1 MVVFYIIKEGY
12 MAVAGIISIRAGHKI
27 EGAMWYGKVCT
38 FATYVILI
46 VLLLFPNMPEVMV
59 NVLVIADMAIMA
71 FTLIKYFIYHR
82 GLWEELRGKLPKNI
96 EK

>member
-1 MVVFYIIKEGY
+1 
-12 MAVAGIISIRAGHKI
+12 
-27 EGAMWYGKVCT
+27 
-38 FATYVILI
+38 
-46 VLLLFPNMPEVMV
+46 MPEVMV
-59 NVLVIADMAIMA
+59 NVLVIADMIIMA

>member
-1 MVVFYIIKEGY
+1 
-12 MAVAGIISIRAGHKI
+12 MA
-27 EGAMWYGKVCT
+27 EKVQFT
-38 FATYVILI
+38 NSQMLKWMEYV
-46 VLLLFPNMPEVMV
+46 
-59 NVLVIADMAIMA
+59 ADMIIMA